1 MSRLFYNRNNTFNKL
16 FWFFWNYFQDA
27 SLPTAENLFLLVI
40 SMLALESFRSIRF
53 AWLHIISKLT
63 NKSLNS
69 FYYTLGYA
77 AFGHLRWMAVTAR
90 LALGCVPLSL
100 KGSTVFLSIDDT
112 MVEKYGTKF
121 QARSKLFDHA
131 AHNGSNYLNGHCFV
145 SIMLHVPL
153 ESADG
158 TIYLSVPLGYR
169 LWTKELSKL
178 ELAADMVR
186 SVMAE
191 LSSCGQVILLCD
203 SWYPKKPV
211 TGLVAEF
218 KNMEMICCARSDT
231 VLYDLPGERTGRRG
245 RPRIHGGRL
254 ELSAIVLDRPEG
266 GSYYMGCRKVI
277 TNLWKGR
284 TVYACVTATDP
295 EKPGSFR
302 LFLCTVAPEGIAIE
316 PEKQADEKIRS
327 YGAWGMLPLG
337 LFSLR
342 WNIETSYYE
351 TKTFWSFRDYM
362 VRSATGIERL
372 SNLVCI
378 SYAAVRLLP
387 YYSREFENYQGQSPQ
402 EIRYQLGEK
411 IRMNIIID
419 SLGQTIET
427 IKKELSLKKAFQEL
441 MRKCGYL

>member
-1 MSRLFYNRNNTFNKL
+1 MSRLFYNRNHTFNKL
-16 FWFFWNYFQDA
+16 FWFFRNYFQDA
-27 SLPTAENLFLLVI
+27 PMPTAENLFLLVI
-40 SMLALESFRSIRF
+40 SMLALESFRSVRF
-53 AWLHIISKLT
+53 AWIHIISKLT
-63 NKSLNS
+63 GKSLNS

-77 AFGHLRWMAVTAR
+77 AFDHHRWMAATAR
-90 LALGCVPLSL
+90 LALGCIPPSL
-100 KGSTVFLSIDDT
+100 KGAAIFLSIDDT
-112 MVEKYGTKF
+112 LVEKYGTKF
-121 QARSKLFDHA
+121 QSRSKLFDHA
-131 AHNGSNYLNGHCFV
+131 AHNGSNYLHGHCFV

-153 ESADG
+153 WSGDRI
-158 TIYLSVPLGYR
+158 IYLSVPLGYR

-191 LSSCGQVILLCD
+191 FASCGQIILLCD

-211 TGLVAEF
+211 TGLVEDF
-218 KNMEMICCARSDT
+218 KNLEMICCARSDT
-231 VLYDLPGERTGRRG
+231 VLYGLPGGRTGRRG
-245 RPRIHGGRL
+245 RPRIHGERL
-254 ELSAIVLDRPEG
+254 ELSSIALDKPEG
-266 GSYYMGCRKVI
+266 ASYYMGCRKVI

-284 TVYACVTATDP
+284 AVYAFVTAADP
-295 EKPGSFR
+295 GKPGSFR
-302 LFLCTVAPEGIAIE
+302 LFLCTAPPEKVAVE
-316 PEKQADEKIRS
+316 PEKQADEKIRNYS
-327 YGAWGMLPLG
+327 AWGMLPLG

-362 VRSATGIERL
+362 VRSVKGIERL
-372 SNLVCI
+372 SNLTCI

-387 YYSREFENYQGQSPQ
+387 YYSSEFKEYQGQSPQ

-411 IRMNIIID
+411 IRMNIIIH

-427 IKKELSLKKAFQEL
+427 IKKGLPLKKAFHEL

>member
-1 MSRLFYNRNNTFNKL
+1 M
-16 FWFFWNYFQDA
+16 
-27 SLPTAENLFLLVI
+27 PTAENLFLLVI

-53 AWLHIISKLT
+53 AWKHIISRLT
-63 NKSLNS
+63 DKSLNS
-69 FYYTLGYA
+69 FYYTLGYS
-77 AFGHLRWMAVTAR
+77 AFDHLKWMAVTVR
-90 LALGCVPLSL
+90 LALACIPPSL
-100 KGSTVFLSIDDT
+100 KGLAVFLSIDDT

-131 AHNGSNYLNGHCFV
+131 NHNGSNYLDGHCFV
-145 SIMLHVPL
+145 SIMLHVPFQS
-153 ESADG
+153 EDG
-158 TIYLSVPLGYR
+158 IIYLSIPLGYR

-186 SVMAE
+186 SVMAA
-191 LSSCGQVILLCD
+191 LTPCKQVILLCD

-211 TGLVAEF
+211 TSLVEEF
-218 KNMEMICCARSDT
+218 KNLEMICCARSDT
-231 VLYDLPGERTGRRG
+231 VLYDLPGERTGKPG
-245 RPRIHGGRL
+245 RPRIHGERL
-254 ELSAIVLDRPEG
+254 ELSAIALEKPEG
-266 GSYYMGCRKVI
+266 APYYMGCRKVV

-295 EKPGSFR
+295 EKPSSFR
-302 LFLCTVAPEGIAIE
+302 LFLSTVEPEGIAVE
-316 PEKQADEKIRS
+316 PPKQADEKIRTYS
-327 YGAWGMLPLG
+327 AWGMLPLG

-351 TKTFWSFRDYM
+351 TKTFWSFCDYM
-362 VRSATGIERL
+362 IRSVKGIERL
-372 SNLVCI
+372 ANLTCI

-387 YYSREFENYQGQSPQ
+387 YYSMEFQEYRGQSPQ

-411 IRMNIIID
+411 IRMNIIIH

-427 IKKELSLKKAFQEL
+427 IKKGLPLKKAFQEL

>member
-1 MSRLFYNRNNTFNKL
+1 MSRLFYNRNHTFNKL
-16 FWFFWNYFQDA
+16 VWFFWNYFQDA
-27 SLPTAENLFLLVI
+27 SMPTAENLFLLVI
-40 SMLALESFRSIRF
+40 SMLALESFRSIRS
-53 AWLHIISKLT
+53 AWLHIISRLT
-63 NKSLNS
+63 GKSLNS

-77 AFGHLRWMAVTAR
+77 AFDHLRWMAVTAR
-90 LALGCVPLSL
+90 LALSCVPLSM
-100 KGSTVFLSIDDT
+100 KSSAVFLSIDDT

-158 TIYLSVPLGYR
+158 TIYLSAPLGYR

-191 LSSCGQVILLCD
+191 LASCGQVILLCD
-203 SWYPKKPV
+203 SWYPKRPV
-211 TGLVAEF
+211 TGLLSEF
-218 KNMEMICCARSDT
+218 ENLEMICCARSDT

-245 RPRIHGGRL
+245 RPRTHGGRL
-254 ELSAIVLDRPEG
+254 ELSSIALDKPEG
-266 GSYYMGCRKVI
+266 APYYMGCRKVI

-284 TVYACVTATDP
+284 TVYACVTAADP
-295 EKPGSFR
+295 ERPGSFR
-302 LFLCTVAPEGIAIE
+302 LFLCTVAPEGIAVE
-316 PEKQADEKIRS
+316 PGKQADEKIRS
-327 YGAWGMLPLG
+327 YSAWGMLPLG

-351 TKTFWSFRDYM
+351 TKTVWSFRDYM
-362 VRSATGIERL
+362 VRSVKGIERL
-372 SNLVCI
+372 CNLTCI

-387 YYSREFENYQGQSPQ
+387 YYSRDFQEYRGQSPQ

-411 IRMNIIID
+411 IRMNIIIQ
-419 SLGQTIET
+419 SLEQTIET
-427 IKKELSLKKAFQEL
+427 IKKNLPLKKAFQEL